1 MGTNEYQKNL
11 FQSLGFDI
19 QQSLSFDIS
28 SEAPH
33 GSFLE
38 DFDIALFK
46 GDNIKWLKTLTNNKA
61 EFVDLIYID
70 PPYNTHSNFL
80 YDDSRKGHGGIP
92 AFGQHSAWME
102 FMLNRLIIAR
112 DLLKSTG
119 ILAVSIDDYEQ
130 PYLRI
135 LLDNLFGE
143 ANFIANI
150 VVTRSKNGKGSNK
163 SVATNHE
170 YLLVYGKSSES
181 ALVGIPALPDDYTLR
196 DEHGFYKVDGLFRKK
211 GDASRREDRPNM
223 FYPLYVCTESG
234 NVFTQKIRNDLLEI
248 YPVDSKGVERRWL
261 WGADKAKND
270 SWMLYGS
277 KKGVIYV
284 KNYFNDQKR
293 IKPRSIW
300 DDNRY
305 LTERAT
311 NEIKEIY
318 GSKIFDT
325 PKPLGFMEDII
336 QHFTHKEAIILDFF
350 AGSGTTAHAACNL
363 NNSDGGNRK
372 VILMEDMHTIK
383 KNHAAYKAGFLF
395 GADITAQRIKYIQE
409 TNQKELLVK
418 IYD

>member
-1 MGTNEYQKNL
+1 MGTSEYQKNL

-61 EFVDLIYID
+61 EFVDLIYIN

-248 YPVDSKGVERRWL
+248 YPG
-261 WGADKAKND
+261 
-270 SWMLYGS
+270 
-277 KKGVIYV
+277 
-284 KNYFNDQKR
+284 
-293 IKPRSIW
+293 
-300 DDNRY
+300 
-305 LTERAT
+305 
-311 NEIKEIY
+311 
-318 GSKIFDT
+318 
-325 PKPLGFMEDII
+325 
-336 QHFTHKEAIILDFF
+336 
-350 AGSGTTAHAACNL
+350 
-363 NNSDGGNRK
+363 
-372 VILMEDMHTIK
+372 
-383 KNHAAYKAGFLF
+383 
-395 GADITAQRIKYIQE
+395 
-409 TNQKELLVK
+409 
-418 IYD
+418 